1 MPDATSGTFFISN
14 EGASDILQ
22 VQVKDLI
29 PTDIYADII
38 SKNELVQIN
47 PTNGK
52 VTTLLAGLNDPHGL
66 AFVASS
72 ATVQFTGNHYL

>member
-1 MPDATSGTFFISN
+1 M
-14 EGASDILQ
+14 
-22 VQVKDLI
+22 QVKDLI
-29 PTDIYADII
+29 PTDIYADIT

-72 ATVQFTGNHYL
+72 ATVQFT